1 MNKYN
6 FRVSFVLCKDKN
18 GTEKDNLQI
27 KASICFGGQ
36 RVLYYIGYRVDR
48 KNWEEDRL
56 KNGKRHQQ
64 VRTNTFNRQGV
75 DSKTINMKLNR
86 VITAC
91 DSLFKRFEGEGKQFI
106 STDDVLKGL
115 RDELNDIKPQR
126 RIPLKEYYL
135 EFIKV
140 EGKTRRWKHSTY
152 IKHQTIIRHL
162 DEFHPDLCFEDIN
175 ENVLNDFIDF
185 LLFKK
190 ELTNGYVSKLY
201 DNLKW
206 FFKWATEHGYNKRLD
221 YKKHH
226 PKFPGTSE
234 TDSSNTFALTK
245 QELMHIFKMK
255 IEQQSLAQVR
265 DVFCFCCATSLRYS
279 DVKALRWED
288 IHDDM
293 LDITTQ
299 KTTDHL
305 VIPLCALAKAI
316 LKKYE
321 GNRGYTEFVLPVI
334 SNQRYNEHLKT
345 LGKMA
350 NLYDTIIKTIY
361 RGNLDYTK
369 KFKKW
374 ELLSSHVARRTFVT
388 IGISLG
394 IPSDIIRKVTG
405 HKTHKMLD
413 TYEKLNA
420 SDVKEGL
427 KAFDTISDEFSD
439 TTTIFDFDIS
449 DEERQTLGIPIQQVY
464 AQKIEDNRQVAI
476 LDLALLF
483 FIREDTATSFGYATH
498 LNDKLRVQ
506 YMNVTFTLREHMNEK
521 IRVGY

>member
-6 FRVSFVLCKDKN
+6 FRVSYVLCKDKN
-18 GTEKDNLQI
+18 GTEKNNLQI
-27 KASICFGGQ
+27 KASISFNGQ
-36 RVLYYIGYRVDR
+36 RLLYYTGYRVDR
-48 KNWEEDRL
+48 NNWEEERL
-56 KNGKRHQQ
+56 KSGKRHQH

-86 VITAC
+86 IITAC
-91 DSLFKRFEGEGKQFI
+91 ESLFRKFEAEERQFV
-106 STDDVLKGL
+106 SVDDVRNGL
-115 RDELNDIKPQR
+115 RNELNDIKPQR
-126 RIPLKEYYL
+126 RIPIKEYYL
-135 EFIKV
+135 EFIKT

-152 IKHQTIIRHL
+152 IKHQTIMRHL
-162 DEFHPDLCFEDIN
+162 DEFHPDLCFEDIS

-245 QELMHIFKMK
+245 QELMHIFNMN
-255 IEQQSLAQVR
+255 IEQQSIAQVR

-279 DVKALRWED
+279 DVKALRWEGL
-288 IHDDM
+288 HDDM

-305 VIPLCALAKAI
+305 VIPLCAMAKAI

-321 GNRGYTEFVLPVI
+321 DNKEYTEHVLPVI

-350 NLYDTIIKTIY
+350 NLYDPIIRTTY
-361 RGNLDYTK
+361 RGNEKYVEKL
-369 KFKKW
+369 KKW

-394 IPSDIIRKVTG
+394 VPSDIIRKVTG
-405 HKTHKMLD
+405 HKTHKMMDL
-413 TYEKLNA
+413 YAKLNA

-427 KAFDTISDEFSD
+427 KAFDTISDDFSK
-439 TTTIFDFDIS
+439 TATVFDFGIS
-449 DEERQTLGIPIQQVY
+449 NEERLTLGIPIQQVY
-464 AQKIEDNRQVAI
+464 AQKIEDDRQAAI
-476 LDLALLF
+476 LDIALLF
-483 FIREDTATSFGYATH
+483 FIRKDTATSFEYATH

-506 YMNVTFTLREHMNEK
+506 YMNVTHSL
-521 IRVGY
+521 